1 LSASSRIGALQDSM
15 TVKNQA
21 TPLAMTPGA
30 AFFNQRQGRNNT
42 TGRSY
47 QVTGV

>member
-15 TVKNQA
+15 TAKNQT

-30 AFFNQRQGRNNT
+30 AFFNQRVGRNNT
-42 TGRSY
+42 TGKS
-47 QVTGV
+47 T